1 MVIGRFFGVSTH
13 ILRER
18 APAAITIVA
27 KYIDILIPTTML
39 RKNLIED
46 VTGKRLED
54 ASRFGSCTNFL
65 PVVAFL
71 GHALLVLLER

>member
-13 ILRER
+13 ILGER

-46 VTGKRLED
+46 VDNCPITWSTTGTGK
-54 ASRFGSCTNFL
+54 
-65 PVVAFL
+65 
-71 GHALLVLLER
+71 HVL